1 MLKAGYS
8 PKLASGLICSSGTLG
23 QIIPPSIVL
32 IILGDILQGANE
44 QAAFKQGNLV
54 PEPITAIDLFAG
66 ALIPGL
72 IMVLLYIVLQIG
84 LAIWAPKTCP
94 ALLDDP
100 ENDLMPAKS
109 IFSVIAPPLI
119 LIFLVL
125 GSILAGVATPTESAA
140 VGAIGACIL
149 ASIRGKL
156 LDKNFVAQSRQN
168 HPMIFMID

>member
-1 MLKAGYS
+1 M
-8 PKLASGLICSSGTLG
+8 
-23 QIIPPSIVL
+23 
-32 IILGDILQGANE
+32 
-44 QAAFKQGNLV
+44 

-94 ALLDDP
+94 ALLDDS
-100 ENDLMPAKS
+100 ENDLIPAKS
-109 IFSVIAPPLI
+109 IFSVIVPPLI

-125 GSILAGVATPTESAA
+125 GSILAGVATPTESAWGLGR
-140 VGAIGACIL
+140 VL

-156 LDKNFVAQSRQN
+156 SVSMLTFVARESVKITS
-168 HPMIFMID
+168 MIFMILIGASLFSPYLEGLVMSL